1 MVGVGAPIF
10 LNPGVGVG
18 LPQKLGL
25 RIPAAKALAAIDDL
39 IRFQRSRSQR
49 AVKVANTS
57 TSTLGRR
64 SPTSSWFFCW
74 RLWRNNK

>member
-18 LPQKLGL
+18 FPQKLGL

-39 IRFQRSRSQR
+39 IRFQRSRWPIHP
-49 AVKVANTS
+49 
-57 TSTLGRR
+57 RR
-64 SPTSSWFFCW
+64 RWLVEVQLLVGSFAGVYGETI
-74 RLWRNNK
+74 NDDGH